1 MLNIEHMYVA
11 FSKEYYTLNDIN
23 LKLNNNQKI
32 VIVGNKESGRT
43 VFLRAVLGLENI
55 SKGDVLFNNISVS
68 KIDFENDLSLGYLP
82 ANPVVLERKT
92 VEQNIEY
99 VLKIRNT
106 SKSFNEAKV
115 SNAMAEYGLNYIK
128 NKKAKDLCYLDR
140 VKLALARLSVRN
152 LDVLLIDDVFTNL
165 SGNEK
170 DKIIKF
176 IKDLVKS
183 NSCVTIIMTDND
195 EIADKFGYNKKYLVY
210 GSLVDNKEWI
220 N

>member
-11 FSKEYYTLNDIN
+11 FSKEYFTLNDIN

-43 VFLRAVLGLENI
+43 VFLRAVLGLENL
-55 SKGDVLFNNISVS
+55 SKGDVTFNNISVS
-68 KIDFENDLSLGYLP
+68 KIDFENDLSVGYLP
-82 ANPVVLERKT
+82 ANPVVLERKN

-106 SKSFNEAKV
+106 GKSFNEVKV
-115 SNAMAEYGLNYIK
+115 KNAMVEYGLNYIK

-183 NSCVTIIMTDND
+183 NSCVTIIMTDSD

-210 GSLVDNKEWI
+210 GSLVDNKE
-220 N
+220 